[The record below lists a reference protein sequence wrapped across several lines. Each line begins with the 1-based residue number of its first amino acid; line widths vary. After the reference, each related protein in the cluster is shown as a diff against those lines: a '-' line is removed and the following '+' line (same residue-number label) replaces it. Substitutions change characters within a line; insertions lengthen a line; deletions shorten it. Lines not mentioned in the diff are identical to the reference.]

1 MIRTSILALACC
13 VAACAP
19 AAKRDPRLSSAPL
32 AERLAAADANSG
44 AAVFSRCAACHTV
57 TQGAGDRGGPALY
70 GVVGRPVGHGSDRF
84 NYTAALEAVGGVWTF
99 ERLDAWLTDPRHFA
113 PGTNMMFAGLPNGM
127 DRADVIRFLN
137 ENGSNLPLPAA
148 PSPSSRPSR

>member
-1 MIRTSILALACC
+1 MIRTLILALACC

-19 AAKRDPRLSSAPL
+19 AVKRDPRLSSAPL
-32 AERLAAADANSG
+32 AERLAAADASSG

-99 ERLDAWLTDPRHFA
+99 ERLDAWLTNPQHYA
-113 PGTNMMFAGLPNGM
+113 PGTNMGFAGLPDGM

-137 ENGSNLPLPAA
+137 ENGSNLPLPTA
-148 PSPSSRPSR
+148 PSPHSRPTR

>member
-1 MIRTSILALACC
+1 MNRALLIALVCG
-13 VAACAP
+13 VAACSP
-19 AAKRDPRLSSAPL
+19 AKKRDPRLSTAPL
-32 AERLAAADANSG
+32 AERLAAADAGSG

-70 GVVGRPVGHGSDRF
+70 GVVGRPVGRGSERF
-84 NYTAALEAVGGVWTF
+84 NYTAALERAGGVWTF

-113 PGTNMMFAGLPNGM
+113 PGTNMMFAGLPDGM

-137 ENGSNLPLPAA
+137 ENGSNLPPPAA
-148 PSPSSRPSR
+148 PSPRSRPAR